1 MSFRKFIAVLS
12 QGCAANFGDGEKLAR
27 ALAKQNPDCEITFDF
42 PTEAP
47 IAFYLNVCTVKG
59 NAGALKLLRS
69 AYEQFP
75 EVPLFVTGCAPKD
88 FQEEARKVTDK
99 VIFTSLK
106 ALESMDAIALTG
118 SSTTAQRNSET
129 ITLRQS
135 PYIGIV
141 NIEEGCLDACAFCST
156 RLVKGRLRSFTPE
169 SIVQQVKNFVDD
181 GCKEIQL
188 TGQDCAC
195 YGFDIGTNLA
205 ELTQRILTQVPG
217 DYRLR
222 LGMGNPRHLRQYK
235 DALLECFHD
244 DRVYRFLHIPV
255 QSGSPNVLRG
265 MNRKHTVED
274 YRDVALEL
282 LEKFPLFTLS
292 TDLIVGSPG
301 ETESDFEQTLELL
314 KEPRPSVC
322 NITRFVARPG
332 TPAARLEQANAPSCP
347 AVPDSVKHQRSAML
361 FDVFQQIA
369 RENNQQ
375 WINKECRVVCE
386 KQGHRNGTTIARNS
400 AYKPVALQGDYAP
413 GQVLQVR
420 ITGAEP
426 FALIASPS

>member
-1 MSFRKFIAVLS
+1 MSSKKFIVVLS

-27 ALAKQNPDCEITFDF
+27 ALAAQNPDCEITFDF
-42 PTEAP
+42 PTEEPA
-47 IAFYLNVCTVKG
+47 AFYLNVCTVKG

-75 EVPLFVTGCAPKD
+75 KVPLFVTGCAPQD

-106 ALESMDAIALTG
+106 TIESMDAIALTG
-118 SSTTAQRNSET
+118 SSMT
-129 ITLRQS
+129 TLRQS

-156 RLVKGRLRSFTPE
+156 RLVKGRLRSFASE
-169 SIVQQVKNFVDD
+169 SIVQQVKNFVAD

-205 ELTQRILTQVPG
+205 ELTQRILAQVPG

-255 QSGSPNVLRG
+255 QSGSPNVLQG

-274 YRDVALEL
+274 YRDIALEL

-292 TDLIVGSPG
+292 TDLIVGFPG
-301 ETESDFEQTLELL
+301 ETDNDFEQTLKLL
-314 KEPRPSVC
+314 KETRPSVC

-332 TPAARLEQANAPSCP
+332 TPAARLEQANASSCL
-347 AVPDSVKHQRSAML
+347 AVPDSVKHQRSALL
-361 FDVFQQIA
+361 FDTFQRIA
-369 RENNQQ
+369 QENNQL
-375 WINKECRVVCE
+375 WVGKECRVVCE

-400 AYKPVALQGDYAP
+400 AYRPVALQGDYAP
-413 GQVLQVR
+413 GQVLQVH

-426 FALIASPS
+426 FALIADIS

>member
-1 MSFRKFIAVLS
+1 MSPQKRIAVLS

-27 ALAKQNPDCEITFDF
+27 ALAAQNPDCEITFDF
-42 PTEAP
+42 PTEEP
-47 IAFYLNVCTVKG
+47 VAFYLNVCTVKG
-59 NAGALKLLRS
+59 NVGALKLLRS

-75 EVPLFVTGCAPKD
+75 KVPLFVTGCAPKD
-88 FQEEARKVTDK
+88 FQEEAKKITDK
-99 VIFTSLK
+99 VTFTSLDK
-106 ALESMDAIALTG
+106 VSIGRPIES
-118 SSTTAQRNSET
+118 S
-129 ITLRQS
+129 LRQS

-156 RLVKGRLRSFTPE
+156 RLVKGRLRSFAPE

-217 DYRLR
+217 DYKLR
-222 LGMGNPRHLRQYK
+222 LGMGNPRHLRLYK
-235 DALLECFHD
+235 DSLLECFHD
-244 DRVYRFLHIPV
+244 DRVYRFLHLPV
-255 QSGSPNVLRG
+255 QSGSPSVLQG

-274 YRDVALEL
+274 YCDFALEL

-292 TDLIVGSPG
+292 TDLIVGFPG
-301 ETESDFEQTLELL
+301 ETETDFQQTLDLL
-314 KEPRPSVC
+314 KLTRPSVC

-332 TPAARLEQANAPSCP
+332 TPAARLEQANAPDCP
-347 AVPDSVKHQRSAML
+347 AVPDSVKHLRSALL
-361 FDVFQQIA
+361 FDTFQKIA
-369 RENNQQ
+369 QENNQL
-375 WINKECRVVCE
+375 WLGRECRVVCE
-386 KQGHRNGTTIARNS
+386 KQGHRSGTTIARNS
-400 AYKPVALQGDYAP
+400 AYKPVALQGDFAP

-426 FALIASPS
+426 FALIADIS

>member
-1 MSFRKFIAVLS
+1 MNSQKFIAVLS

-27 ALAKQNPDCEITFDF
+27 ALAAQNPDCEITFDF
-42 PTEAP
+42 PAETPVAL
-47 IAFYLNVCTVKG
+47 YLNVCTVKG

-75 EVPLFVTGCAPKD
+75 EVPLFITGCAPKD
-88 FQEEARKVTDK
+88 FQEEARNITDK

-118 SSTTAQRNSET
+118 SSMT
-129 ITLRQS
+129 TLRQS
-135 PYIGIV
+135 PYVGIV

-156 RLVKGRLRSFTPE
+156 RLVKGRLRSFAPE

-205 ELTQRILTQVPG
+205 ELTQRILTKVPG

-222 LGMGNPRHLRQYK
+222 LGMGNPRHLWQYK
-235 DALLECFHD
+235 DALLECFQD

-255 QSGSPNVLRG
+255 QSGSPHVLQG

-274 YRDVALEL
+274 YRNVALEL

-292 TDLIVGSPG
+292 TDLIVGFPG
-301 ETESDFEQTLELL
+301 ETESDFEQTQNLL
-314 KEPRPSVC
+314 KETRPSVC

-332 TPAARLEQANAPSCP
+332 TPAARMEQANASTCP
-347 AVPDSVKHQRSAML
+347 AVPDSVKHQRSALL
-361 FDVFQQIA
+361 FDTFQRIA
-369 RENNQQ
+369 QENNQL
-375 WINKECRVVCE
+375 WVGKECRVVCE
-386 KQGHRNGTTIARNS
+386 KQGHRNGTSIARNS
-400 AYKPVALQGDYAP
+400 AYKPVALQGDYTP

-420 ITGAEP
+420 ITKAEP
-426 FALIASPS
+426 FALIADIS